1 MRWFAKIDAVAY
13 NQTMSKTEAPSESIN
28 PYLNREMGLLK
39 FNERVFHQA
48 LNKRTPLLEKVNF
61 INIFHSNMDEFFM
74 KRLGGLKKQFEAKL
88 QSYSLDGL
96 TPKEQIDQI
105 RVKILELNKAVNE
118 FVDKN
123 LKDDLKNNN
132 IHLLKWKSLTPEER
146 AWVGELFRKNIFPVL
161 TPMAVDQGH
170 PFPHISNLST
180 SIAVSLK
187 HPQEEELLFTR
198 IKIPPIFPMWVR
210 LEPRASERDFR
221 FISMIDIVIQHLED
235 LFPNMEIKNMM
246 TFRVTRSID
255 IKDYRDEDAEDLL
268 ELITEEVRQRKYT
281 EIVRLEH
288 GNNPDP
294 WLLQFLL
301 EELDLREEDVFP
313 YPGRLE
319 FKDLK
324 NIYKQNIPELKY
336 PLWNPIS
343 PVQLIDPGQNIFNV
357 IKQGDVLLHHP
368 YESFTNSVE
377 RFIVTAAND
386 PNVIAIKMTLYRTAE
401 DSALVQA
408 LIKAAAL
415 GKQVVCLIELQAR
428 MDEEKNIFL
437 AQTLEEAGVHVVY
450 GISGLKTHA
459 KLILVVRK
467 EQDDFKVY
475 AHIGTG
481 NYNPFT
487 ARLYTDVGLLTAN
500 DEITRDITD
509 LFHYLTGRSLKTQ
522 YNKILVAPVALK
534 DSFLK
539 LIVTE
544 LENHRSGKPA
554 EIIAK
559 MNSLEDKDIIKAL
572 YEASEE
578 GVKVQLIVRG
588 FSCLRPKEKGLS
600 KNISITSTLGRFLE
614 HSRIFYFRNAEED
627 PINGKF
633 FIGSADWMSRNLVN
647 RVEVVIPVEDRN
659 AKIKLHEMLEIYL
672 QDQVYAWDMDS
683 NGDYTQRG
691 DANDLLE
698 GAQELLMKQ
707 SLLKYQSYMQN
718 RIGTPS

>member
-1 MRWFAKIDAVAY
+1 
-13 NQTMSKTEAPSESIN
+13 MSSSQPIN
-28 PYLNREMGLLK
+28 PYLNREMGVLS

-48 LNKRTPLLEKVNF
+48 LNERTPLLEKVNF

-74 KRLGGLKKQFEAKL
+74 KRLGGLKKQHEARL

-105 RVKILELNKAVNE
+105 RVKILELNKQVDH
-118 FVDKN
+118 FVDKTLKKDLEANGVN
-123 LKDDLKNNN
+123 LLR
-132 IHLLKWKSLTPEER
+132 WKSLTAKEK
-146 AWVGELFRKNIFPVL
+146 AWVTDLFKNKIFPVL

-210 LEPRASERDFR
+210 LEPRESERDFR
-221 FISMIDIVIQHLED
+221 FISMIDIVIQHLEE
-235 LFPNMEIKNMM
+235 LFPNMEIMNMM

-268 ELITEEVRQRKYT
+268 ELIVEEVRQRKYT

-301 EELDLREEDVFP
+301 EELDLKDEDVFP

-336 PLWNPIS
+336 PLWS
-343 PVQLIDPGQNIFNV
+343 PVAPIQLADNNQNIFNV
-357 IKQGDVLLHHP
+357 IKQNDILLHHP

-377 RFIVTAAND
+377 KLVVTAAND
-386 PNVIAIKMTLYRTAE
+386 PNVMAIKMTLYRTAE

-408 LIKAAAL
+408 LIKAAGL

-428 MDEEKNIFL
+428 MDEERNIYL

-459 KLILVVRK
+459 KIVLVVRK

-481 NYNPFT
+481 NYNPVT
-487 ARLYTDVGLLTAN
+487 ARLYTDVGLLTSN
-500 DEITRDITD
+500 NEITKDLVD

-522 YNKILVAPVALK
+522 YNKILVAPVTLK

-539 LIVTE
+539 MIATE
-544 LENHRSGKPA
+544 VENKKAGKPA

-572 YEASEE
+572 YDASDA
-578 GVKVQLIVRG
+578 GVKIQLIVRG
-588 FSCLRPKEKGLS
+588 FSCLRPQEKGLS
-600 KNISITSTLGRFLE
+600 KNIFVTSILGRFLE
-614 HSRIFYFRNAEED
+614 HSRIFYFRNGEED
-627 PINGKF
+627 QLQGKY
-633 FIGSADWMSRNLVN
+633 FIGSADWMSRNLNN
-647 RVEVVIPVEDRN
+647 RVEVVTPIEDRN
-659 AKIKLHEMLEIYL
+659 AKIKIQELLEVYL
-672 QDQVYAWDMDS
+672 QDQVSAWEMDS
-683 NGDYTQRG
+683 EGNYSPRG
-691 DANDLLE
+691 NKNNLLE
-698 GAQELLMKQ
+698 GSQELLMKQ
-707 SLLKYQSYMQN
+707 ATLKLQSYMQN
-718 RIGTPS
+718 RIGTPI

>member
-1 MRWFAKIDAVAY
+1 
-13 NQTMSKTEAPSESIN
+13 MSSSQPIN
-28 PYLNREMGLLK
+28 PYLNREMGVLK

-74 KRLGGLKKQFEAKL
+74 KRLGGLKKQHEARL

-105 RVKILELNKAVNE
+105 RVKILELNKQVDQ
-118 FVDKN
+118 FVDKTLKKDLEANGVN
-123 LKDDLKNNN
+123 LLRWKN
-132 IHLLKWKSLTPEER
+132 LTAKEK
-146 AWVGELFRKNIFPVL
+146 AWVTDLFRNKIFPVL

-210 LEPRASERDFR
+210 LEPRETERDFR
-221 FISMIDIVIQHLED
+221 FISMIDIVIQHLEE
-235 LFPNMEIKNMM
+235 LFPNMEIMNMM

-255 IKDYRDEDAEDLL
+255 IKDYKDEDAEDLL
-268 ELITEEVRQRKYT
+268 ELIVEEVRQRKYT

-294 WLLQFLL
+294 WLLKFLL
-301 EELDLREEDVFP
+301 EELELKDEDVFP

-336 PLWNPIS
+336 PLWS
-343 PVQLIDPGQNIFNV
+343 PVAPQQLADNNQNIFNV
-357 IKQGDVLLHHP
+357 IKQNDILLHHP

-377 RFIVTAAND
+377 KLVVTAAND
-386 PNVIAIKMTLYRTAE
+386 PNVMAIKMTLYRTAE

-408 LIKAAAL
+408 LIKAAGT

-428 MDEEKNIFL
+428 MDEERNIYL

-459 KLILVVRK
+459 KIVLVVRK
-467 EQDDFKVY
+467 EQDDFRVY

-481 NYNPFT
+481 NYNPVT
-487 ARLYTDVGLLTAN
+487 ARLYTDVGLLTSN
-500 DEITRDITD
+500 NEITRDLTD

-522 YNKILVAPVALK
+522 YNKILVAPVTLK

-539 LIVTE
+539 MITTE
-544 LENHRSGKPA
+544 AENKKAGKPA

-572 YEASEE
+572 YDASEA
-578 GVKVQLIVRG
+578 GVKIQLIVRG
-588 FSCLRPKEKGLS
+588 FSCLKPQDKQLS
-600 KNISITSTLGRFLE
+600 KNIYITSILGRFLE
-614 HSRIFYFRNAEED
+614 HSRIFYFRNGEED
-627 PINGKF
+627 HLQGKY
-633 FIGSADWMSRNLVN
+633 FIGSADWMSRNLNN
-647 RVEVVIPVEDRN
+647 RVEVVTPIDDRN
-659 AKIKLHEMLEIYL
+659 AKIKIHELLEVYL
-672 QDQVYAWDMDS
+672 QDHVSAWDMDA
-683 NGDYTQRG
+683 NGNYSPRG
-691 DANDLLE
+691 DKNDLLE
-698 GAQELLMKQ
+698 GSQELLMKQ
-707 SLLKYQSYMQN
+707 VTLKFQSYMQN
-718 RIGTPS
+718 RIGTPT

>member
-1 MRWFAKIDAVAY
+1 
-13 NQTMSKTEAPSESIN
+13 MSDSNVVN

-48 LNKRTPLLEKVNF
+48 LNSRTPLLEKVNF

-74 KRLGGLKKQFEAKL
+74 KRLGGLKKQFEARL

-105 RVKILELNKAVNE
+105 RVKILELNKQVDH
-118 FVDKN
+118 FVDKQ
-123 LKDDLKNNN
+123 LKKDLENNGV
-132 IHLLKWKSLTPEER
+132 HLLRWRNLNAKEK
-146 AWVGELFRKNIFPVL
+146 AWVTDLFHNKIFPVL

-187 HPQEEELLFTR
+187 HPHEEELLFTR
-198 IKIPPIFPMWVR
+198 VKIPPVFPMWVR
-210 LEPRASERDFR
+210 LEPRESERNFR
-221 FISMIDIVIQHLED
+221 FISMIDIVIQHLEE

-268 ELITEEVRQRKYT
+268 ELIVEEVRQRKYT

-294 WLLQFLL
+294 WLLKFLL
-301 EELDLREEDVFP
+301 EELELKDEDVFP

-336 PLWNPIS
+336 PLWS
-343 PVQLIDPGQNIFNV
+343 PVATQQLSDPGLNIFNA
-357 IKQGDVLLHHP
+357 IKQGDILLHHP

-377 RFIVTAAND
+377 KLVVSAAND
-386 PNVIAIKMTLYRTAE
+386 PNVVAIKMTLYRTAE

-408 LIKAAAL
+408 LIKAAGL

-428 MDEEKNIFL
+428 MDEERNIYL

-450 GISGLKTHA
+450 GIAGLKTHA
-459 KLILVVRK
+459 KIVLIVRK
-467 EQDDFKVY
+467 EQDDFRVY
-475 AHIGTG
+475 GHIGTG
-481 NYNPFT
+481 NYNPVT
-487 ARLYTDVGLLTAN
+487 ARLYTDVGLLTCN
-500 DEITRDITD
+500 PEITKDLTD

-522 YNKILVAPVALK
+522 YNKLLVAPVTLK
-534 DSFLK
+534 DSFIK
-539 LIVTE
+539 MIQQETE
-544 LENHRSGKPA
+544 NKKAGKPA

-559 MNSLEDKDIIKAL
+559 MNSLEDKDVIQAL
-572 YEASEE
+572 YEASES
-578 GVKVQLIVRG
+578 GVKIQLIVRG
-588 FSCLRPKEKGLS
+588 FSCLRPQQKDIS
-600 KNISITSTLGRFLE
+600 KNIHITSILGRFLE
-614 HSRIFYFRNAEED
+614 HSRIFYFRNGEED
-627 PINGKF
+627 PVQGRF
-633 FIGSADWMSRNLVN
+633 FIGSADWMSRNLNN
-647 RVEVVIPVEDRN
+647 RVEVVTPIEDRN
-659 AKIKLHEMLEIYL
+659 ARIKIHELLEVYL
-672 QDQVYAWDMDS
+672 QDQVSAWDMTS
-683 NGDYTQRG
+683 TGDYVYRG
-691 DANDLLE
+691 QKNDLLE
-698 GAQELLMKQ
+698 GSQELLMKLA
-707 SLLKYQSYMQN
+707 LLKHQSYLQN
-718 RIGTPS
+718 RIGTPT

>member
-1 MRWFAKIDAVAY
+1 
-13 NQTMSKTEAPSESIN
+13 MSHPQSVN

-39 FNERVFHQA
+39 FNERVLYQA

-74 KRLGGLKKQFEAKL
+74 KRLAGLKKLHEARL

-105 RVKILELNKAVNE
+105 RVKILELNKQVNA
-118 FVDKN
+118 FVDK
-123 LKDDLKNNN
+123 DLKNDLEANGV
-132 IHLLKWKSLTPEER
+132 HLLRWRNLNAKEK
-146 AWVGELFRKNIFPVL
+146 AWVTDLFKNKIFPVL
-161 TPMAVDQGH
+161 TPMAVDQAH

-210 LEPRASERDFR
+210 LEPRQNERDFR
-221 FISMIDIVIQHLED
+221 FISMIDIIIQHLEE

-268 ELITEEVRQRKYT
+268 ELIVEEVRQRKYT

-294 WLLQFLL
+294 WLLKFLL
-301 EELDLREEDVFP
+301 EELELKEEDVYP

-324 NIYKQNIPELKY
+324 NIYKQNIQELKY
-336 PLWNPIS
+336 PLWS
-343 PVQLIDPGQNIFNV
+343 PVAPTQLADNGQNIFNA
-357 IKQGDVLLHHP
+357 IKQNDILLHHP

-377 RFIVTAAND
+377 RLVVTAAND
-386 PNVIAIKMTLYRTAE
+386 PNVMAIKMTLYRTAE
-401 DSALVQA
+401 DSALVEA
-408 LIKAAAL
+408 LIKAAET

-428 MDEEKNIFL
+428 MDEERNIYL

-450 GISGLKTHA
+450 GIAGLKTHA
-459 KLILVVRK
+459 KIVLIVRK
-467 EQDDFKVY
+467 EQEDFKVY

-481 NYNPFT
+481 NYNPVT
-487 ARLYTDVGLLTAN
+487 ARLYTDVGLLTCN
-500 DEITRDITD
+500 TDITKDLTD

-522 YNKILVAPVALK
+522 YNKILVAPVTLK
-534 DSFLK
+534 DSFLQM
-539 LIVTE
+539 IAAEV
-544 LENHRSGKPA
+544 ENQKSGKPA

-572 YEASEE
+572 YDASQE
-578 GVKVQLIVRG
+578 GVKIQLIVRG
-588 FSCLRPKEKGLS
+588 FSCLRPQQKDLS
-600 KNISITSTLGRFLE
+600 KNIYVTSILGRFLE
-614 HSRIFYFRNAEED
+614 HSRIFYFRNGEED
-627 PINGKF
+627 QVQGKY
-633 FIGSADWMSRNLVN
+633 FIGSADWMSRNLNN
-647 RVEVVIPVEDRN
+647 RVEVVTPIDDRN
-659 AKIKLHEMLEIYL
+659 AKIKLHELLEVYL
-672 QDQVYAWDMDS
+672 QDQVSVWDMDS
-683 NGDYTQRG
+683 SGNYNLRSDK
-691 DANDLLE
+691 NDLLE
-698 GAQELLMKQ
+698 GSQELLMKQ
-707 SLLKYQSYMQN
+707 ALLKYQSYVQN
-718 RIGTPS
+718 RIGTSL

>member
-1 MRWFAKIDAVAY
+1 
-13 NQTMSKTEAPSESIN
+13 MSSSQEIN
-28 PYLNREMGLLK
+28 PYLNREMGVLK

-74 KRLGGLKKQFEAKL
+74 KRLGGLKKQYEARL

-105 RVKILELNKAVNE
+105 RVKILELNKQVDQ
-118 FVDKN
+118 FVDKTLKKN
-123 LKDDLKNNN
+123 LETNGIN
-132 IHLLKWKSLTPEER
+132 LLRWRNLNAKEK
-146 AWVGELFRKNIFPVL
+146 AWVTDLFRNKIFPVL
-161 TPMAVDQGH
+161 TPMAVDIGH

-187 HPQEEELLFTR
+187 HPQEEEILFTR
-198 IKIPPIFPMWVR
+198 IKIPPIFPMWIR
-210 LEPRASERDFR
+210 LEPKEGERNFR
-221 FISMIDIVIQHLED
+221 FISMIDIVIQHLEE
-235 LFPNMEIKNMM
+235 LFPNMEIVNMM

-255 IKDYRDEDAEDLL
+255 IKDYKDEDAEDLL
-268 ELITEEVRQRKYT
+268 ELIVEEVRQRKYT

-294 WLLQFLL
+294 WLLKFLL
-301 EELDLREEDVFP
+301 EELELKEEDVYP

-336 PLWNPIS
+336 PLWS
-343 PVQLIDPGQNIFNV
+343 PVAPLQLADANQNIFSA
-357 IKQGDVLLHHP
+357 IKQNDILLHHP

-377 RFIVTAAND
+377 KLVMTAAND
-386 PNVIAIKMTLYRTAE
+386 PNVMAIKMTLYRTAE
-401 DSALVQA
+401 DSVLVQA
-408 LIKAAAL
+408 LIKAAEK

-428 MDEEKNIFL
+428 MDEERNIYL

-450 GISGLKTHA
+450 GITGLKTHA
-459 KLILVVRK
+459 KIVLVVRK

-481 NYNPFT
+481 NYNPVT
-487 ARLYTDVGLLTAN
+487 ARLYTDVGLLTCNN
-500 DEITRDITD
+500 DITKDLTD

-522 YNKILVAPVALK
+522 YNKILVAPVTLK

-539 LIVTE
+539 SIANE
-544 LENHRSGKPA
+544 IENKKSGKPA

-559 MNSLEDKDIIKAL
+559 MNSLEDKDVIKAL
-572 YEASEE
+572 YDASEA
-578 GVKVQLIVRG
+578 GVKTQLIVRG
-588 FSCLRPKEKGLS
+588 FSCLRPQEKKLS
-600 KNISITSTLGRFLE
+600 ENIFVTSILGRFLE
-614 HSRIFYFRNAEED
+614 HSRIFYFRNGEED
-627 PINGKF
+627 QIQGKF
-633 FIGSADWMSRNLVN
+633 YIGSADWMSRNLNN
-647 RVEVVIPVEDRN
+647 RVEVVTPIEDRN
-659 AKIKLHEMLEIYL
+659 AKVKIWELLDVYLE
-672 QDQVYAWDMDS
+672 DQVSAWDMNS
-683 NGDYTQRG
+683 SGDYTYRG
-691 DANDLLE
+691 DKNELLE

-707 SLLKYQSYMQN
+707 ASLKFQSYIQN
-718 RIGTPS
+718 RIGTST